1 MEVNLWIF
9 FWLDLRKIFRIVLFR
24 KRLVVIRKRLW
35 SLYIFSSSVYMGG
48 NIIILVFIFVVY
60 MFNVRGCFLVKV
72 WLIIIIVVKVEILN
86 FSFDKYNINF
96 IIVCLFV
103 YISYFNRIW
112 ELWLCLYF
120 IYILFLWNYCFL
132 LNNLFL
138 RIKDRFDWWFNCW
151 LVCFFDKYVCISIG
165 IFIV

>member
-86 FSFDKYNINF
+86 FSFDKYNKILLLCVN
-96 IIVCLFV
+96 FV
-103 YISYFNRIW
+103 YISYFNRVW
-112 ELWLCLYF
+112 KLWLCLYF
-120 IYILFLWNYCFL
+120 IYIFFLWNYCFL

-138 RIKDRFDWWFNCW
+138 RIKDRFDWWF
-151 LVCFFDKYVCISIG
+151 VD
-165 IFIV
+165 

>member
-86 FSFDKYNINF
+86 FSFDKYNKILLLC
-96 IIVCLFV
+96 VYFV
-103 YISYFNRIW
+103 YISYFNRVW
-112 ELWLCLYF
+112 KLWLCLYF

-138 RIKDRFDWWFNCW
+138 RIKDRFDGWF
-151 LVCFFDKYVCISIG
+151 VD
-165 IFIV
+165 